1 MAIDHHLVHQRCN
14 IHRVQAVYK
23 QPREAGLF
31 SPVWKS
37 PDILAQAHSRRPEKG
52 WPEGPFLHQMFFPV
66 LSSVA
71 GTLIQD
77 RNPYSEINE
86 TFEDNGV
93 QTLLELGRFLSSKRT
108 KNIGMKKGLI
118 IMAGLF
124 VALASCKSEE
134 KPVETTETPEEI
146 CYYSY
151 DNAASTFEWTAYKTS
166 SKLPVKGSF
175 NEIIVNGG
183 DAADDEKAV
192 IESLSFSM
200 KTATVETNDEA
211 RNKKIADSFFGV
223 MEATGE
229 ITGKVKSLGDD
240 GKATIEVKMNN
251 VSIDVV
257 GDYTLEEGKFDF
269 NATIDVAE
277 WNAMAAV
284 EALSKVCEAKH
295 TGDDGVLKTWS
306 EVALSFSTQLS
317 SDCE

>member
-1 MAIDHHLVHQRCN
+1 
-14 IHRVQAVYK
+14 
-23 QPREAGLF
+23 
-31 SPVWKS
+31 
-37 PDILAQAHSRRPEKG
+37 
-52 WPEGPFLHQMFFPV
+52 
-66 LSSVA
+66 
-71 GTLIQD
+71 
-77 RNPYSEINE
+77 
-86 TFEDNGV
+86 
-93 QTLLELGRFLSSKRT
+93 
-108 KNIGMKKGLI
+108 MKKGLI
-118 IMAGLF
+118 LMAGLF
-124 VALASCKSEE
+124 VALTSCKNEE
-134 KPVETTETPEEI
+134 KPVETTDTPEEI
-146 CYYSY
+146 CYYNY
-151 DNAASTFEWTAYKTS
+151 DDGASTFEWTAYKTS

-175 NEIIVNGG
+175 NEITVNGG
-183 DAADDEKAV
+183 DAADDAKAV

-251 VSIDVV
+251 VAIDVV
-257 GDYTLEEGKFDF
+257 GEYTLDDGKFDF
-269 NATIDVAE
+269 NATIDVAQ